1 MRIHPTAII
10 APEARIADDVRV
22 GPNVVIEGPVEI
34 GAGSVIGPNSV
45 LTGRVRLGAKNKVGP
60 GVILG
65 ADPQDLAFDP
75 ATDTGVWIGDGN
87 TLREYVSIHRA
98 TVAGSDT
105 TIGHHNFLMGG
116 VHLGHDVHL
125 GSHCILA
132 NNVLLAGHVQ
142 FGDRVVI
149 GGGSVFHQHIRVG
162 DGVMTQGLTAAG
174 KDIPPFCV
182 ASKVNRVN
190 GLNVIGLRR
199 AGRGTEE
206 RAELRRAFDLLY
218 RSGLNVTQALEKSR
232 EREWTGAARTFFD
245 FVAEAQKRGIMAY
258 GSARGGDE

>member
-10 APEARIADDVRV
+10 APEARIADDVRI

-34 GAGSVIGPNSV
+34 GAGSVIGPNAV
-45 LTGRVRLGAKNKVGP
+45 LSGRVRLGTKNKVGP
-60 GVILG
+60 GVVLG
-65 ADPQDLAFDP
+65 ADPQDLSFDP
-75 ATDTGVWIGDGN
+75 ASDTGVWIGDGN
-87 TLREYVSIHRA
+87 TLREYVTIHRA

-105 TIGHHNFLMGG
+105 TVGQHNFLMVG
-116 VHLGHDVHL
+116 VHLGHDVRM
-125 GSHCILA
+125 GSHCIVA
-132 NNVLLAGHVQ
+132 NNALLAGHVQ
-142 FGDRVVI
+142 FGDRVVV

-162 DGVMTQGLTAAG
+162 EGAMTQGLCAAG

-190 GLNVIGLRR
+190 GLNTIGLRR
-199 AGRGTEE
+199 AGRGADE

-232 EREWTGAARTFFD
+232 EKEWTGAARMFFD
-245 FVAEAQKRGIMAY
+245 FVAEAHKRGLMAY
-258 GSARGGDE
+258 SPARGTDE

>member
-1 MRIHPTAII
+1 M
-10 APEARIADDVRV
+10 
-22 GPNVVIEGPVEI
+22 
-34 GAGSVIGPNSV
+34 
-45 LTGRVRLGAKNKVGP
+45 
-60 GVILG
+60 
-65 ADPQDLAFDP
+65 
-75 ATDTGVWIGDGN
+75 WIGDGN
-87 TLREYVSIHRA
+87 TLREYVTIHRA
-98 TVAGSDT
+98 TTAGSDT
-105 TIGHHNFLMGG
+105 TVGHYNFLMVG

-132 NNVLLAGHVQ
+132 NSVLLAGHVQ
-142 FGDRVVI
+142 FGDRVVV

-162 DGVMTQGLTAAG
+162 DGAMTQGLTAAG

-199 AGRGTEE
+199 AGRGAEE

-218 RSGLNVTQALEKSR
+218 RGGLNVTQALEKSR

-245 FVAEAQKRGIMAY
+245 FVAEAQKRGIMPY
-258 GSARGGDE
+258 LPARGPGE